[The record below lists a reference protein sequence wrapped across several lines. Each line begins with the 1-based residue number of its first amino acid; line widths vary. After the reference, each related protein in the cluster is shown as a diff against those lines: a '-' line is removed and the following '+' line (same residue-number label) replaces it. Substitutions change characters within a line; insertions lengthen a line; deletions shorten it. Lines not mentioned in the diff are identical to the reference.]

1 MVDNIKKDF
10 TGSNQDLTEMDRKPG
25 FVFEYVDQKGVISK
39 ISSILAANDI
49 NIATM
54 IVTRNENIATMRC
67 EVEGVLDENIKG
79 QLCESF
85 KFLNTE
91 FIDQE

>member
-1 MVDNIKKDF
+1 MVNNIKKNS
-10 TGSNQDLTEMDRKPG
+10 TVSEQDSTEMVHKPG

-54 IVTRNENIATMRC
+54 IVTRNENIATMKC